1 MKNLTKPSMVERFAA
16 SDKPNPE
23 AVRIERTG
31 GRYSAGVI
39 SGVSLCSRGEAL
51 GHGMWCDS
59 VFLEQ
64 IVECGNSNLK
74 PLKSRFAHPGLC
86 SDGIGKS
93 LGTIEGLHVVG
104 DQSLGDFHFY
114 ASAHKTPDG
123 DLANYVMD
131 LAEEDPV
138 NFGLSIVFTHDQ
150 EAEQEL
156 LTENGAKLEA
166 TDEGVPCWNM
176 DGFTSPDP
184 GNINNLP
191 HARIAELRAC
201 DVVDDPAANPGG
213 LFHRQDAMLS
223 QASNVID
230 FVLGK
235 SEAKPAFSAF
245 GAEISIERVK
255 DFFNSRLAAHG
266 LTITEKGGSMSVKT
280 DEKPVEPTEKQVETE
295 PDGDEKQAE
304 VVPADPKKDGEEPCS
319 DEEKKC
325 ETKQSEKSDLEKF
338 CMTFGHEAGAKY
350 LLEGITF
357 EQAQSKHIAELSAK
371 LKDAEGRLS
380 AFAQSGVDPVPFS
393 AAPGSKG
400 EEKPKSN
407 REAFAAAIASSKN

>member
-1 MKNLTKPSMVERFAA
+1 
-16 SDKPNPE
+16 
-23 AVRIERTG
+23 
-31 GRYSAGVI
+31 
-39 SGVSLCSRGEAL
+39 
-51 GHGMWCDS
+51 
-59 VFLEQ
+59 
-64 IVECGNSNLK
+64 
-74 PLKSRFAHPGLC
+74 
-86 SDGIGKS
+86 
-93 LGTIEGLHVVG
+93 
-104 DQSLGDFHFY
+104 
-114 ASAHKTPDG
+114 
-123 DLANYVMD
+123 
-131 LAEEDPV
+131 
-138 NFGLSIVFTHDQ
+138 
-150 EAEQEL
+150 
-156 LTENGAKLEA
+156 
-166 TDEGVPCWNM
+166 
-176 DGFTSPDP
+176 
-184 GNINNLP
+184 
-191 HARIAELRAC
+191 
-201 DVVDDPAANPGG
+201 
-213 LFHRQDAMLS
+213 MLS

-319 DEEKKC
+319 D
-325 ETKQSEKSDLEKF
+325 LEKF